1 MSPRARKQAFLP
13 LQWTL
18 TDLVVTLA
26 LGTALSICLGPL
38 EYICPALEYI
48 SWSELWTWV
57 SFRVNCKLLM
67 DSKCGLSGI
76 KKSMAVSEM
85 ST

>member
-57 SFRVNCKLLM
+57 SFRVNCKLLKN
-67 DSKCGLSGI
+67 SKCGLSGI
-76 KKSMAVSEM
+76 KKSMAVPEM